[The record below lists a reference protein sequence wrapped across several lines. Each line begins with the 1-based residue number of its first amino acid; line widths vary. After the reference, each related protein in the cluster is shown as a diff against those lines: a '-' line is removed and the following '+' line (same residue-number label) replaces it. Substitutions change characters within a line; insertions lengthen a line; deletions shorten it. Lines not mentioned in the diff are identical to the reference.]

1 MRWGL
6 KSCRW
11 VELST
16 RAGWK
21 LRRGRVLS
29 GGSDCM
35 LSNICYERRRYSE
48 WTISQHGTEASI
60 MQLGVYDTVDH
71 GPFRAHLHIHD
82 DGVN

>member
-48 WTISQHGTEASI
+48 WTISQHGREASI
-60 MQLGVYDTVDH
+60 MQLMVCMIQWIMGLFELIYIFMTM
-71 GPFRAHLHIHD
+71 A
-82 DGVN
+82 